1 MKYLYDAAL
10 AQPLLAF
17 ALAFYVVI
25 VLGAEVRKHNTA
37 LTGVVDSLKEHER
50 RQIKKNKLLRA
61 MSLPFVSM
69 IVFFAMFP
77 YSYEDFMPIH
87 HIELPI
93 FNLVGLV
100 LIIASFAKMLIEH
113 LDMDK
118 ELFRQN
124 MEGRRLDSASLIS
137 YSRRMVEN
145 YFAMFIGLTLILANW
160 ICVVLLIIAAFSY
173 RPKTVERLG

>member
-37 LTGVVDSLKEHER
+37 MVGVLDSLKEHER

-61 MSLPFVSM
+61 LSLPYVSM
-69 IVFFAMFP
+69 IVFFSMFP
-77 YSYEDFMPIH
+77 YTYEDFMPIYP
-87 HIELPI
+87 IAMPI
-93 FNLVGLV
+93 FNLAGIVM
-100 LIIASFAKMLIEH
+100 IIVSFVKMLIVH

-118 ELFRQN
+118 ELFRHN
-124 MEGRRLDSASLIS
+124 IEGRRIDTSSLIS

-145 YFAMFIGLTLILANW
+145 YFTMFIGLTLILANW
-160 ICVVLLIIAAFSY
+160 FCVVLLLVAAFSY

>member
-17 ALAFYVVI
+17 AMAFYVVI
-25 VLGAEVRKHNTA
+25 VLGAEIRKHNTA
-37 LTGVVDSLKEHER
+37 LVGVLDSLKESER

-61 MSLPFVSM
+61 LTLPFVSM

-77 YSYEDFMPIH
+77 YVYEDFMPIH
-87 HIELPI
+87 PFELPL
-93 FNLVGLV
+93 FNLAGIVM
-100 LIIASFAKMLIEH
+100 IILSFAKMLIVH

-124 MEGRRLDSASLIS
+124 IEGRRLDTSSLIG

-145 YFAMFIGLTLILANW
+145 YFIMFIGLTLILANW
-160 ICVVLLIIAAFSY
+160 FCVLLLLVAACSY
-173 RPKTVERLG
+173 RPKTVGHLG

>member
-37 LTGVVDSLKEHER
+37 MVGVLDSLKEHER

-61 MSLPFVSM
+61 LSLPFVSM
-69 IVFFAMFP
+69 VVFFAMFP
-77 YSYEDFMPIH
+77 YLYEDFMPMHPITM
-87 HIELPI
+87 PI
-93 FNLVGLV
+93 FNLVGIV
-100 LIIASFAKMLIEH
+100 MIILSFAKMLIVH

-124 MEGRRLDSASLIS
+124 IEGRRLDTSSLIS

-145 YFAMFIGLTLILANW
+145 YFTMFIGLTLILANW
-160 ICVVLLIIAAFSY
+160 FCVVLLFVAAVAY
-173 RPKTVERLG
+173 RPKTIERLG